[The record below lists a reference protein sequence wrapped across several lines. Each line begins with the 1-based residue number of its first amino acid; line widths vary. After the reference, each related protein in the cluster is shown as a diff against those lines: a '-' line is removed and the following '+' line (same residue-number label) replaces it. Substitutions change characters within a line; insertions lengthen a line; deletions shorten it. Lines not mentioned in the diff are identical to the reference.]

1 MTEKEIKKLKKQYD
15 NICNTYVKIFCEK
28 QDMDFEGWVGN
39 DVGSIACC
47 NDFFFDLHDIIL
59 DIDTNQEEGYII
71 NWYYDNLEIEDK
83 NINYYSYIKGLRIK
97 DLK

>member
-1 MTEKEIKKLKKQYD
+1 MTKKEIKNLKKRYD

-28 QDMDFEGWVGN
+28 QDMYFEGWVGD

-47 NDFFFDLHDIIL
+47 NDFFFNLNDIIL